1 MEEGLAC
8 GKANSSCMG
17 PGCNFETVTGPCRMQ
32 LEKSECQRWQNRS
45 SPVNPFRKFSNL
57 LFSFFVSQY
66 EAERSK
72 SFVTKNT
79 F

>member
-1 MEEGLAC
+1 MLVGKLTHPVWGLDVILRQLQ
-8 GKANSSCMG
+8 GHV
-17 PGCNFETVTGPCRMQ
+17 ECRWK
-32 LEKSECQRWQNRS
+32 KSECQRWQNRS